1 MLDDPRRIAP
11 ILLASLVGLIA
22 AGAVARAEPAAAA
35 SSSAGADCLANPSAP
50 SAPGNHWYYRVDRAS
65 GRHCWYQRPTM
76 GASNEASRPRPAART
91 LAPRATVSTR
101 ADTPAP
107 APLAERPVEARDQN
121 ATAPAAS
128 VQPYSWLTAAPPPAP
143 REMIIPPTSDSSG
156 NAAPAAAVPMQSE
169 TVAESQAEPT
179 PTAPTR
185 AMVPEQPATAA
196 LAENGSHMPA
206 LLGAASALLIIVLG
220 SIAARLAAQLIRSRR
235 RVGARR
241 ATASMMPPP
250 PIPRADDAPTLV
262 PPMPRERDITRASR
276 PTRTSGRAPAAR
288 RDGAA
293 REEDAAGRTRDTAR
307 QLEENVRDL
316 LRRMRSDLQAA
327 SRQPENPRPTAQDF
341 DPVPAMWRTRRRRPA
356 G

>member
-1 MLDDPRRIAP
+1 MSRLAGTDTLQMPNLQRTMARIVDDKSLHATHEGRDRMLDDPRRIAP

-50 SAPGNHWYYRVDRAS
+50 SAPGNHWYYRIDRAS
-65 GRHCWYQRPTM
+65 GRHCWYERPTM
-76 GASNEASRPRPAART
+76 GASNEASRPRPAAHA

-107 APLAERPVEARDQN
+107 APLAARPVEARDQN
-121 ATAPAAS
+121 ATAPAPAAS
-128 VQPYSWLTAAPPPAP
+128 VQPYSWSTAAPPPAP
-143 REMIIPPTSDSSG
+143 REEIIAPTSDSSG
-156 NAAPAAAVPMQSE
+156 NAAPAAAVAMQSE

-235 RVGARR
+235 RV
-241 ATASMMPPP
+241 
-250 PIPRADDAPTLV
+250 
-262 PPMPRERDITRASR
+262 
-276 PTRTSGRAPAAR
+276 
-288 RDGAA
+288 
-293 REEDAAGRTRDTAR
+293 
-307 QLEENVRDL
+307 
-316 LRRMRSDLQAA
+316 
-327 SRQPENPRPTAQDF
+327 
-341 DPVPAMWRTRRRRPA
+341 
-356 G
+356 